1 MEETLTQPCRV
12 SDEGLRVVKLRLRG
26 RMVQVTTTPE
36 RDGTL
41 KENTG

>member
-12 SDEGLRVVKLRLRG
+12 SDEGPRVVKLCLRG
-26 RMVQVTTTPE
+26 RMAKDPTGFWI
-36 RDGTL
+36 DGTL

>member
-12 SDEGLRVVKLRLRG
+12 SDEGPRVVKLCLRG
-26 RMVQVTTTPE
+26 KMAFGPTGQVI
-36 RDGTL
+36 DGTL

>member
-12 SDEGLRVVKLRLRG
+12 SDEGLRVVKLCLRG
-26 RMVQVTTTPE
+26 KMVRSPTGCAS
-36 RDGTL
+36 DGTL

>member
-12 SDEGLRVVKLRLRG
+12 SDEGLRVVKLCLREKTG
-26 RMVQVTTTPE
+26 RVPTGLF

>member
-1 MEETLTQPCRV
+1 MGETLTQPCRV
-12 SDEGLRVVKLRLRG
+12 SDEGLRVVKLCLRG
-26 RMVQVTTTPE
+26 RMAYVTRRRM